1 MSGGFLF
8 YMTIFIRA
16 DESGVF
22 DPIHNDFFIFAG
34 LIFLNRQ
41 EMELTGRRF
50 LSIEKKLRQKKEYK
64 NIPELKAA
72 LLKHSDRR
80 TLFSVTESCNR
91 FASVINLK
99 KIDRK
104 AVLADKKSKQ
114 RYLDYAFELGLK
126 RAVQCMAAKGSIS
139 FDDPAEF
146 DIILD
151 ERTSATNGEYN
162 LAESILHEMRGEIC
176 NINTLMTF
184 APVLPA
190 AKKVSVR
197 YGNSAKEPL
206 LRAADVL
213 ANRIL
218 HECRHG
224 NICNLMGKNNLFTL
238 SLP

>member
-1 MSGGFLF
+1 
-8 YMTIFIRA
+8 MTIFIRA

-41 EMELTGRRF
+41 EMELTRRRF
-50 LSIEKKLRQKKEYK
+50 ISMEKKLRQKKEYK
-64 NIPELKAA
+64 NMPELKAT
-72 LLKHSDRR
+72 LLKHPDRR
-80 TLFSVTESCNR
+80 VLFAATESCSR

-99 KIDRK
+99 KIDHM

-114 RYLDYAFELGLK
+114 RYLDYAFKRGLK
-126 RAVQCMAAKGSIS
+126 HAIQCMVARGSIF

-151 ERTSATNGEYN
+151 ERTTATNGKYD
-162 LAESILHEMRGEIC
+162 LAESILHEMRGEIY
-176 NINTLMTF
+176 NMQTLRTF
-184 APVLPA
+184 APALPA
-190 AKKVSVR
+190 TQKVSVR
-197 YGNSAKEPL
+197 YGNSEKEPL

-213 ANRIL
+213 ANRLL

-224 NICNLMGKNNLFTL
+224 NICDLMGKNNLFAL